1 MNNQILIIYKFNS
14 LYHIF
19 KELDLHLNFEIIK
32 VENEKDLIS
41 QIKNVE
47 NYLILSEKKKLGFSK
62 QIFVDDYPIK
72 INKLIEKINIQFIRY
87 QFSSQSQ
94 INISKYTL
102 NLNSRELHL
111 NKLKLKLTEKEV
123 NTVVYLSKLN
133 KPASINEL
141 QENVWD
147 YQSDLETHTV
157 ETHVYRLRRKIFD
170 TFSDDEFI
178 VSEKNGYKIK

>member
-1 MNNQILIIYKFNS
+1 M
-14 LYHIF
+14 
-19 KELDLHLNFEIIK
+19 
-32 VENEKDLIS
+32 
-41 QIKNVE
+41 
-47 NYLILSEKKKLGFSK
+47 GFSK

>member
-170 TFSDDEFI
+170 IFSDDEFI